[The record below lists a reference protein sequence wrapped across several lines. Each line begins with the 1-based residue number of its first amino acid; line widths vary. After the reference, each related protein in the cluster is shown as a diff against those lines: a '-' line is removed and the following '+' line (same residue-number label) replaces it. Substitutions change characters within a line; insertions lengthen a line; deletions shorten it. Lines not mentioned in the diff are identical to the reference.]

1 MMGMSRARHHIH
13 GMVTGAGALLHSC
26 QSPWQGQG
34 GVTSQHQ
41 HSDVTNAD
49 VFEYAD
55 NLELQSA
62 AVLNYPL
69 LFKVIAKIY
78 HVSTVHH
85 IYF

>member
-1 MMGMSRARHHIH
+1 MTHDTHDSHSGVDNCFYKHLS
-13 GMVTGAGALLHSC
+13 GLVTTPPDDGDEDVTSSSPYSWPGAGALLHSC

-55 NLELQSA
+55 NLE
-62 AVLNYPL
+62 P
-69 LFKVIAKIY
+69 
-78 HVSTVHH
+78 
-85 IYF
+85 